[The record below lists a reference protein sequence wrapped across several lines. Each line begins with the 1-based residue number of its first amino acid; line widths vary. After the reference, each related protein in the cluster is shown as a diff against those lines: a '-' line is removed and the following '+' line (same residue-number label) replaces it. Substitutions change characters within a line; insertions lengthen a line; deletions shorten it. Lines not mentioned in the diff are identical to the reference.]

1 MSESETP
8 ETERLEFEEAL
19 KRLSDI
25 VARLEAEDIGLEESI
40 KLFEEGS
47 RLSRHCATILE
58 QAELKVEN
66 VNEDKDQS

>member
-1 MSESETP
+1 MSERETP

-19 KRLSDI
+19 QKLSDI

-47 RLSRHCATILE
+47 KLSRHCATILE